1 MERILGIL
9 RFAYAREIEGREF
22 YKEKSNRVINKD
34 VKEIIESLWKMEDD
48 HVKFI
53 KSLMEKVE
61 RDENIEM
68 EVEPSVVKSD
78 FFESKEKSE
87 MVSGSVDELAN
98 DMSILRMAYLI
109 EEDFE
114 EFYRM
119 SAKKVEDVEMK
130 KILNM
135 LADWED
141 GHKKML
147 MDAYNDAM
155 KTYWSQQGFEPL
167 F

>member
-1 MERILGIL
+1 MEKILGIL

-22 YKEKSNRVINKD
+22 YKEKSSRVINKD

-61 RDENIEM
+61 HDESVEIETP
-68 EVEPSVVKSD
+68 VIKSD

-87 MVSGSVDELAN
+87 MLSGSVDELAN

-114 EFYRM
+114 EFYRT
-119 SAKKVEDVEMK
+119 SAKKVEDIEMK

-141 GHKKML
+141 GHKNML

-155 KTYWSQQGFEPL
+155 KTYWSKQGFEPL